1 MNGRKEHEEQIKNKI
16 ENKIDNA
23 PEYIKEY
30 YYSLGKKTAT
40 TQSGYINAT
49 YHFLTYLM
57 DNTDIDI
64 AEPYNLKEV
73 KPSTIDQYF
82 YSLNDKSSSYKAR
95 TYYSLKKFFNFL
107 ENNDYIE
114 KNPINKIE
122 PYRDTDHH
130 EITYLTQEE
139 IEIVKNNVLNDIEG
153 KEQYKKDVW
162 KYRDYAIVML
172 GLTNAL
178 RVTSITEI
186 NINDINFEEHSI
198 KIIEKGNVYREIYCI
213 SKTFDAI
220 MDWIEVRKQILGDEK
235 VDALFISNR
244 HKRIGATTIRDMIKK
259 YTYNIDKKITPHKL
273 RSTFATMYLE
283 KTGDIM
289 ATAYAM
295 GHASVNST
303 KRYANKPREINEEEI
318 LKNIEDLF

>member
-1 MNGRKEHEEQIKNKI
+1 MNGRKEHDEQIKIKI

-40 TQSGYINAT
+40 TQDQYVSGA
-49 YHFLTYLM
+49 YHFLTYLI
-57 DNTDIDI
+57 DNTNIEVAD
-64 AEPYNLKEV
+64 PYNLKEV

-82 YSLNDKSSSYKAR
+82 YSLNDKSASYKAR
-95 TYYSLKKFFNFL
+95 IYYSLKKFFSFL

-114 KNPINKIE
+114 KNPVDKIE

-139 IEIVKNNVLNDIEG
+139 IEIVKNNILNGAEG
-153 KEQYKKDVW
+153 VKQYDKEIW

-178 RVTSITEI
+178 RVASITEI
-186 NINDINFEEHSI
+186 NMDDINFEERSI
-198 KIIEKGNVYREIYCI
+198 KIIEKGNVYRKIYCI
-213 SKTFDAI
+213 HKTFDAI
-220 MDWIEVRKQILGDEK
+220 IEWINVREKILGDEQI
-235 VDALFISNR
+235 DALFISNR
-244 HKRIGATTIRDMIKK
+244 HKRISTRTIRDMIDK
-259 YTYNIDKKITPHKL
+259 YTSNIDKRITPHKL

-289 ATAYAM
+289 ATSHAM

-303 KRYANKPREINEEEI
+303 KRYAAITERKEKEILDTVEEI
-318 LKNIEDLF
+318 F

>member
-1 MNGRKEHEEQIKNKI
+1 MNGRKEHDEQIKIKI

-40 TQSGYINAT
+40 TQNEYINAT

-57 DNTDIDI
+57 DGTDIDI
-64 AEPYNLKEV
+64 SDPYNLKEI

-95 TYYSLKKFFNFL
+95 TYYSLKKFFSFL

-114 KNPINKIE
+114 KNPVNKIE

-139 IEIVKNNVLNDIEG
+139 IEIVKNNVLNDIKG
-153 KEQYKKDVW
+153 LKQHKKDLW

-186 NINDINFEEHSI
+186 NIDDINFEEHSI
-198 KIIEKGNVYREIYCI
+198 KIIEKGNVYRKIYCI
-213 SKTFDAI
+213 QKTFDAI
-220 MDWIEVRKQILGDEK
+220 VDWTKVRKQILGGKEI
-235 VDALFISNR
+235 DALFISNQ
-244 HKRIGATTIRDMIKK
+244 HKRISTRAIRDMIKK
-259 YTYNIDKKITPHKL
+259 YTYNIDKRITPHKL

-289 ATAYAM
+289 ATSHAM

-303 KRYANKPREINEEEI
+303 KRYAAITERKEKEILDTVEEI
-318 LKNIEDLF
+318 F